1 MIKRITALL
10 TALTVSLAFTSC
22 ELRSKS
28 SSSEAED
35 TTELATFREEKEK
48 ETEHISSSFSAEKD
62 DPELEEVRE
71 HARTLL
77 SDLKISGNET
87 KLQEDID
94 ILLHDIDV
102 AYEKNTK
109 LMVPYFLD

>member
-48 ETEHISSSFSAEKD
+48 ETEHWYYTKKVYKKKEK
-62 DPELEEVRE
+62 
-71 HARTLL
+71 
-77 SDLKISGNET
+77 
-87 KLQEDID
+87 
-94 ILLHDIDV
+94 
-102 AYEKNTK
+102 
-109 LMVPYFLD
+109 